1 VSRPDATTTD
11 TGGSMAARKKIRRS
25 QKQKIS
31 DKISLLVREG
41 KPRKQAIAIALSMSR
56 RGEL

>member
-1 VSRPDATTTD
+1 VSHRFATTTG
-11 TGGSMAARKKIRRS
+11 TVGGMAKKMRVRRS
-25 QKQKIS
+25 KAQKIS

-41 KPRKQAIAIALSMSR
+41 KPRKQAVAIAHSMSR

>member
-1 VSRPDATTTD
+1 MSRPDVTTTG
-11 TGGSMAARKKIRRS
+11 TVGVMAKKVRVRRS

-41 KPRKQAIAIALSMSR
+41 KPRKQAIAIAHSMSR

>member
-1 VSRPDATTTD
+1 MSHPRPETTD
-11 TGGSMAARKKIRRS
+11 IGGVMAKKVRVRRS
-25 QKQKIS
+25 QKQKVS

-41 KPRKQAIAIALSMSR
+41 KPRKQAVAIAHSMSR